1 MMINLPPLPYAKNA
15 LEPYISEKTLSY
27 HYDKHHS
34 GYCTK
39 LKGLIENTP
48 DADRDLNE
56 LILNSTGAIFN
67 NAAQIWNHSFY
78 WMSMSEQHHQTP
90 DESTAAI
97 ISQQF
102 GSVEGFLEAFRE
114 KALALFGSGYTWL
127 VYNPEGNQLE
137 IINTVNAETPLTQG
151 LLPLLTCDVW
161 EHAYYLDAQNL
172 RPKYLENFFAVLNWQ
187 FVSDNLRNA
196 GYDNN

>member
-1 MMINLPPLPYAKNA
+1 MINLPPLPYAKNA
-15 LEPYISEKTLSY
+15 LEPYISEETLSY
-27 HYDKHHS
+27 HYDKHHM

-78 WMSMSEQHHQTP
+78 WMSMSDQHNQTP
-90 DESTAAI
+90 DEATSAI

-102 GSVEGFLEAFRE
+102 GSIEDFIEAFRE
-114 KALALFGSGYTWL
+114 KALSLFGSGYTWL

-137 IINTVNAETPLTQG
+137 IINTANAETPLTQG

-161 EHAYYLDAQNL
+161 EHAYYLDTQNL
-172 RPKYLENFFAVLNWQ
+172 RPKYLENFFAVLNWK

-196 GYDNN
+196 GYDND